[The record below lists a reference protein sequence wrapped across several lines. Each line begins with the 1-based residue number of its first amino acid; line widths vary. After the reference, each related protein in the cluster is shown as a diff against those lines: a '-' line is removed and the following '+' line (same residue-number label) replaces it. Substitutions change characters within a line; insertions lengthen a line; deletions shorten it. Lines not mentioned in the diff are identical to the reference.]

1 MIRLAC
7 SLFLLHGRC
16 LYNMTVHTY
25 LSLTA
30 CINLRPALSPVFNS
44 GNQAEVV
51 FHKIK
56 TVNKSYISFCYKN
69 TK

>member
-1 MIRLAC
+1 
-7 SLFLLHGRC
+7 
-16 LYNMTVHTY
+16 MTVHTY